1 MQDYKG
7 WCVIMI
13 DMEEAYNSTIKK
25 TQSLL
30 ENKGIALS
38 LREIKDMSIINLSG
52 FRNDGE
58 RLLRLELAEKYG
70 ESVLEQ
76 SQGYQILY
84 PFIDEGVI
92 KTTTRRNEVFYT
104 HFYVSEKRK
113 NDFDLN
119 IFEYDLY
126 NGKFYLRYAMVAEGV
141 PIKREG
147 DGIRCDQIRYGCM
160 KNFIFDVF
168 SEEELHQYYSPM
180 EYLIVKNF
188 AEKEEQHGSNQTDV
202 IFNQVIS
209 TFSSINFLLEHDQKS
224 MDSIKKAY
232 HVKVENDF
240 TDGEKTKRKV
250 IPLEGNIKI
259 EVVPSD
265 GNERI
270 ENEKIIKRHT
280 NVWMVSGHL
289 RHYKSGKV
297 IFISSYP
304 KGPERDKKDPGK
316 MEYDLPQEEDDL

>member
-1 MQDYKG
+1 
-7 WCVIMI
+7 MI

-25 TQSLL
+25 TQRLL

-113 NDFDLN
+113 NDFDLT

-147 DGIRCDQIRYGCM
+147 DGIQCDQIRYGCM

-188 AEKEEQHGSNQTDV
+188 AEKEEHHGSNQIDV
-202 IFNQVIS
+202 ILNQVIS

-224 MDSIKKAY
+224 MGSIKKAY

-240 TDGEKTKRKV
+240 TDGKKTKRKV

-265 GNERI
+265 ENERI

-280 NVWMVSGHL
+280 SVWMVSGHL